1 MDKRN
6 KITIAIGSAVVLAS
20 GVYFL
25 NKSENNGTILDDK
38 YQTIVQNN
46 SNENESNQNDSIS
59 VNGNNTSSNAGNSN
73 EPVSNN
79 EEVDQTQTGDKSSST
94 SGVSSNEN
102 NSGSSTNT
110 SKPSISEKPNKP
122 SNPVVPERPNKPSN
136 PVIQEKPNKPS
147 NPVVPEKPN
156 KPSDPVVPEKP
167 NKPSDPVV
175 PEKPTEPS
183 NPVAPEKPTKPINP
197 ELPEKPNKPG
207 NPVIPDEPSNPE
219 KPEIIVTDLTIT
231 KDDLVDGVVTLSNK
245 IYKNIFIDSSVSNGK
260 VILDNVE
267 VQEKLILEDG
277 VQYQVNINNSKVPY
291 VKVESNDIK
300 RYRNISSNINKNISG
315 PTLHLE
321 NVKDVKTVD
330 INGNASIY
338 GDSKISNLNI
348 LNGTLLLDVY
358 TTTMTI
364 NENSTYADV
373 TINQSVDE
381 INDSGSGT
389 NIGVNGNIGNVNL
402 NGKNTNVYIKEGITV
417 KKATINGDFTKVM
430 GNGTLTVVEING
442 DNVGVYTETPKENIV
457 INEDANNTFIGREDK
472 YEISTIT
479 PKQQGKI
486 EFTLN
491 EKTSRALK
499 LSDIS
504 IICQGGNSMTIFDVM
519 TKDNKTYTLNTSYY
533 KDNIYELYITLPN
546 GKIISKE
553 FNYSYNH
560 PTSSNV
566 DLNRISPTSA
576 IFDIYGV
583 DEGGY
588 LYYKL
593 VEKTNS
599 RSNNNISLEDIKE
612 NGNKAPIKTGYNEIS
627 ISSLKENKE
636 YDLYY
641 VMEGYDG
648 RTSPVYGPIT
658 LGTYEEKP
666 ETNDYTLDY
675 VAEVEANKF
684 VFTFNKPVKGDLK
697 LGDFKIICPSESSL
711 TTKGA
716 KFIVSPDKKT
726 YTIIVP
732 DNYGHKD
739 NKYTVS
745 INMPDGSVVE
755 GSFRSHFNPPVISGN
770 NIDRYAK
777 NKMKFKFNSD
787 EHGKLYY
794 GIYEWN
800 NSVIAG
806 DSTTPMSEDVFNG
819 KIKSTEA
826 KLSSGYNELDIDLS
840 GYELTRNS
848 RLWVLYVDYDG
859 NYRNGFV
866 DHYKIPEFTGNTD
879 EEDKSSLDITSIEVD
894 EGWMGTLL
902 NLTFNQDLTTTFGQN
917 NIKIQSLSGAN
928 LPGKIGMSVSFPSN
942 KPNYASIEL
951 MGVTLSSGDY
961 RITIETYD
969 SEGNPAKIV
978 KDFTVK

>member
-6 KITIAIGSAVVLAS
+6 KIAITIGSAVFLAS
-20 GVYFL
+20 GIYFL
-25 NKSENNGTILDDK
+25 NKPKNYGIISDNK
-38 YQTIVQNN
+38 HQTI
-46 SNENESNQNDSIS
+46 SQNDSKDSEYDQKNSIS
-59 VNGNNTSSNAGNSN
+59 INDNIVSSDTISNTGNSN
-73 EPVSNN
+73 GPVSNKG
-79 EEVDQTQTGDKSSST
+79 EGSQTQTGDKKPAT
-94 SGVSSNEN
+94 SGGSSNQN
-102 NSGSSTNT
+102 NSESSTNI
-110 SKPSISEKPNKP
+110 SKPGNQNELEKPAIPEEPNKP
-122 SNPVVPERPNKPSN
+122 N
-136 PVIQEKPNKPS
+136 
-147 NPVVPEKPN
+147 
-156 KPSDPVVPEKP
+156 
-167 NKPSDPVV
+167 
-175 PEKPTEPS
+175 
-183 NPVAPEKPTKPINP
+183 
-197 ELPEKPNKPG
+197 
-207 NPVIPDEPSNPE
+207 EPSNPE
-219 KPEIIVTDLTIT
+219 EPEIVVTDITIT
-231 KDDLVDGVVTLSNK
+231 KNDLVDGVVTLSNK
-245 IYKNIFIDSSVSNGK
+245 TYKNISIDSSVANGK

-277 VQYQVNINNSKVPY
+277 EQYQVKINNSKVPY
-291 VKVESNDIK
+291 VKVESKDIK
-300 RYRNISSNINKNISG
+300 RYRNISLNINKNISG

-321 NVKDVKTVD
+321 NVKDIKNVD

-348 LNGTLLLDVY
+348 LNGTLLLDVQ
-358 TTTMTI
+358 TTVMNI
-364 NENSTYADV
+364 DENSIYADV
-373 TINQSVDE
+373 TINQSVNE

-389 NIGVNGNIGNVNL
+389 KIGVNGNIDNINL
-402 NGKNTNVYIKEGITV
+402 SGKNSNIYIKEGITV
-417 KKATINGDFTKVM
+417 KKAIINGNSTKIM
-430 GNGTLTVVEING
+430 GNGTLTAVEING
-442 DNVGVYTETPKENIV
+442 DNVGIYTETPKENII
-457 INEDANNTFIGREDK
+457 INEAANNTFVGREDK

-486 EFTLN
+486 EFTLS
-491 EKTSRALK
+491 EKTSRALN

-504 IICQGGNSMTIFDVM
+504 IICQGGNSMTVFNVN
-519 TKDNKTYTLNTSYY
+519 TKDNQTYTLNTSYY

-546 GKIISKE
+546 GNIISKE

-566 DLNRISPTSA
+566 DLNRTNPTEA

-599 RSNNNISLEDIKE
+599 RSNDNISVEDIKE
-612 NGNKAPIKTGYNEIS
+612 NGNKVSIKTGYNEIP
-627 ISSLKENKE
+627 ISSLEKNKE
-636 YDLYY
+636 YSLYY

-648 RTSPVYGPIT
+648 RTSPVYGPLT
-658 LGTYEEKP
+658 LGIYEEKP
-666 ETNDYTLDY
+666 EFNEYTLDY
-675 VAEVEANKF
+675 VAEVESNKF
-684 VFTFNKPVKGDLK
+684 VFTFNKPVKGDLR
-697 LGDFKIICPSESSL
+697 LEDFKIICPTESAL

-739 NKYTVS
+739 NKYAVS

-755 GSFRSHFNPPVISGN
+755 GSFRSHFNPPVTSGD

-777 NKMKFKFNSD
+777 DKMKFEFNSD
-787 EHGKLYY
+787 EYGTLYY

-806 DSTTPMSEDVFNG
+806 DSTTPMAEDVLNG
-819 KIKSTEA
+819 KITSTKA
-826 KLSSGYNELDIDLS
+826 NLSSGYNELDIDLS
-840 GYELTRNS
+840 GYELTKNS

-879 EEDKSSLDITSIEVD
+879 EENKSSLDITNIEVN

-902 NLTFNQDLTTTFGQN
+902 ELTFNKDLTRTFGQN
-917 NIKIQSLSGAN
+917 DIKLQSLNEAN
-928 LPGKIGMSVSFPSN
+928 LPGKIGMSVSFPSS

-951 MGVTLSSGDY
+951 MGVTLSKGDY

-969 SEGNPAKIV
+969 SEGKPAKIV

>member
-122 SNPVVPERPNKPSN
+122 SNPVVPE
-136 PVIQEKPNKPS
+136 
-147 NPVVPEKPN
+147 
-156 KPSDPVVPEKP
+156 KP

-219 KPEIIVTDLTIT
+219 KPEIIVTDITIT

-300 RYRNISSNINKNISG
+300 RYRNISANINKNISG

-321 NVKDVKTVD
+321 NVKDVKNVD

-358 TTTMTI
+358 TTVMTI
-364 NENSTYADV
+364 NENSIYADV

-389 NIGVNGNIGNVNL
+389 NIGVNGNIGSANL

-417 KKATINGDFTKVM
+417 KKATINGDSTKVM
-430 GNGTLTVVEING
+430 GNGTLIDVEING
-442 DNVGVYTETPKENIV
+442 DNVGVYTKTPKENIV
-457 INEDANNTFIGREDK
+457 INENANNTFVGREDK

-504 IICQGGNSMTIFDVM
+504 IICQGGNSMTIFDVT
-519 TKDNKTYTLNTSYY
+519 TKDNKTYILNTSYY

-546 GKIISKE
+546 GNIISKE

-576 IFDIYGV
+576 TFDIYGV

-588 LYYKL
+588 LYYKI

-612 NGNKAPIKTGYNEIS
+612 NGNKVPIKTGYNEIS

-648 RTSPVYGPIT
+648 RISPVYGPLI

-666 ETNDYTLDY
+666 EANDYSLDY
-675 VAEVEANKF
+675 VAEVESNKF

-697 LGDFKIICPSESSL
+697 LEDFKIICPSESSL

-800 NSVIAG
+800 NSVISG

>member
-38 YQTIVQNN
+38 YQTIVQND
-46 SNENESNQNDSIS
+46 SKENESNQNDSIS
-59 VNGNNTSSNAGNSN
+59 VNDNNTSSNAGNSN

-79 EEVDQTQTGDKSSST
+79 EEADQTQTGDKSSAT
-94 SGVSSNEN
+94 SGVSSNKN

-122 SNPVVPERPNKPSN
+122 SNPVVSEKPKKPSNPEVPDKPSEPSN
-136 PVIQEKPNKPS
+136 PVIPEKPNKPS
-147 NPVVPEKPN
+147 NPVI
-156 KPSDPVVPEKP
+156 
-167 NKPSDPVV
+167 

-183 NPVAPEKPTKPINP
+183 NPEVPDKPS
-197 ELPEKPNKPG
+197 E
-207 NPVIPDEPSNPE
+207 PVIPDEPSNPE
-219 KPEIIVTDLTIT
+219 IPEEPEIVVTDLTIT

-245 IYKNIFIDSSVSNGK
+245 TYKNISIDSSVANGK

-291 VKVESNDIK
+291 VKVESNDVK

-321 NVKDVKTVD
+321 NVKDVKNVD

-358 TTTMTI
+358 TTVMTI
-364 NENSTYADV
+364 NENSVYADV
-373 TINQSVDE
+373 TINQSVNE

-389 NIGVNGNIGNVNL
+389 NIGVNGNIGNANL

-430 GNGTLTVVEING
+430 GNGTLTAVEING

-504 IICQGGNSMTIFDVM
+504 IICQGGNSMTIFDVT

-533 KDNIYELYITLPN
+533 KDNIYELYITLPSGN
-546 GKIISKE
+546 IISKE

-612 NGNKAPIKTGYNEIS
+612 NGNKVSIKTGYNEIS

-641 VMEGYDG
+641 AMEGYDG
-648 RTSPVYGPIT
+648 RTSPVYGPLT

-666 ETNDYTLDY
+666 EANDYTLDY
-675 VAEVEANKF
+675 VAEVESNKF

-697 LGDFKIICPSESSL
+697 LEDFKIICPSESAL

-806 DSTTPMSEDVFNG
+806 DSTTPMSEDVLNG

-879 EEDKSSLDITSIEVD
+879 EEDKSSLDITNIEVD

-902 NLTFNQDLTTTFGQN
+902 NLTFNQDLTSTFGQN

-928 LPGKIGMSVSFPSN
+928 LPGRIGMSVSFPSD
-942 KPNYASIEL
+942 KLNYASIEL